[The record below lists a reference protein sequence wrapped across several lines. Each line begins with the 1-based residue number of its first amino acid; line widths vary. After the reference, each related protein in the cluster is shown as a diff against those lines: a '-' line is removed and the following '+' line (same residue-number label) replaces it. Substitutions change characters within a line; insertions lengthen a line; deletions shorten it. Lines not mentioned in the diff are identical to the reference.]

1 MLDGT
6 DFNTGG
12 DGSMRVELAD
22 FSLSNK
28 TAQQKEV
35 SIDTIKNRRTKHDR
49 AAAVKKL
56 QEMNAR
62 LADWDD
68 DDVSVVNPPPNPAKY
83 NKLVVLKHMFTL
95 EELEVRIITTVNF
108 SDCHIPSS
116 SSINII
122 ITHFAPFLL
131 DSANIHFFYRKTQPY
146 YLTSKR
152 TSVKKQPAAAT

>member
-6 DFNTGG
+6 DFDTGG
-12 DGSMRVELAD
+12 DGSMHVELAD
-22 FSLSNK
+22 FSLGNK

-35 SIDTIKNRRTKHDR
+35 SVETIKNRRTKHDR

-68 DDVSVVNPPPNPAKY
+68 DDVSVVNPPPNPTKY

-95 EELEVRIITTVNF
+95 EELEVRIIIIVFLNN
-108 SDCHIPSS
+108 HIDARSQSTPP
-116 SSINII
+116 
-122 ITHFAPFLL
+122 HHPF
-131 DSANIHFFYRKTQPY
+131 
-146 YLTSKR
+146 R
-152 TSVKKQPAAAT
+152 TSPP